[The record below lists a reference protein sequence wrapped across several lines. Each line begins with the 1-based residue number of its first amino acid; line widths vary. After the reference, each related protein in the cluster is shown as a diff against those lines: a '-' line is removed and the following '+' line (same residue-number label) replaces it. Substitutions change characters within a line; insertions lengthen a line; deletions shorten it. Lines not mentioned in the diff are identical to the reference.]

1 MRTRPSTSKWFFRLK
16 KPMMSSARMVTKR
29 QRQTVAQKKPRAMM
43 SKFKASFSSAL
54 KGVRLGISIGKA

>member
-1 MRTRPSTSKWFFRLK
+1 
-16 KPMMSSARMVTKR
+16 MVTKR